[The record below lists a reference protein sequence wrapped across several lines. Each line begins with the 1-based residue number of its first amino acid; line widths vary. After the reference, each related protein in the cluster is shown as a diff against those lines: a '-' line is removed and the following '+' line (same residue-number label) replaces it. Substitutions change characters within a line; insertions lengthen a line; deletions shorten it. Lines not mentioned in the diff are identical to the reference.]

1 MLKLPTSDGNPRFP
15 ADSEMLCISISLK
28 TPSPTA
34 DFMANGLLAGI
45 GKKPA
50 NEFRKDLLGM
60 LRVREELEKYYAESN
75 QDFGPY
81 FKKKLPT
88 NPQI

>member
-1 MLKLPTSDGNPRFP
+1 
-15 ADSEMLCISISLK
+15 
-28 TPSPTA
+28 
-34 DFMANGLLAGI
+34 MANGLLAGI

-81 FKKKLPT
+81 L
-88 NPQI
+88 